1 MTNLI
6 KKIAFFT
13 TLAIISTAVL
23 ADDGFSFYGGISKTY
38 ASGAEPW
45 VANNS
50 GSEIE
55 GSPWGY
61 FAGVDY
67 TKNQYFMGL
76 EANILQPHCQ
86 NDISPCGADNMQ
98 GIHEPDSE
106 YYNFIDLKDIK
117 VRLGTELKSNKT
129 KLYLIGGIS
138 TGVWDDDTTL
148 SKANATLVGVGAEV
162 QLYEGLRMSAERIQR
177 TSNSGSEYKFNLN
190 SNQLR
195 LLYRF

>member
-1 MTNLI
+1 
-6 KKIAFFT
+6 
-13 TLAIISTAVL
+13 
-23 ADDGFSFYGGISKTY
+23 
-38 ASGAEPW
+38 
-45 VANNS
+45 
-50 GSEIE
+50 
-55 GSPWGY
+55 
-61 FAGVDY
+61 
-67 TKNQYFMGL
+67 MGL

-98 GIHEPDSE
+98 GIHKPDFE

-148 SKANATLVGVGAEV
+148 SKASATLVGIGAEV